1 MTYRYLKKATLTSK
15 SDSPETIRTVQ
26 TILDNIEAGGDIKA
40 LEYSTKYDRYYGPT
54 ILSRKDIELANS
66 QVSENTKQIYCSVVT
81 TSEGLLKL
89 KNLPSQTFSVKYCQV
104 SSLAKK

>member
-54 ILSRKDIELANS
+54 ILSRKDIELASS
-66 QVSENTKQIYCSVVT
+66 QVSE
-81 TSEGLLKL
+81 KL
-89 KNLPSQTFSVKYCQV
+89 KTDLLFSRNNVRRFAEAQK
-104 SSLAKK
+104 STISNF

>member
-40 LEYSTKYDRYYGPT
+40 LEYSTK
-54 ILSRKDIELANS
+54 
-66 QVSENTKQIYCSVVT
+66 
-81 TSEGLLKL
+81 
-89 KNLPSQTFSVKYCQV
+89 
-104 SSLAKK
+104 